1 MLNSKK
7 IKPMQKNQESK
18 IKMSRSVS
26 GILNAYEEVVM
37 RTPGLN
43 AAHDALNNL
52 IAETERHTKN
62 QLNKGTEITV
72 QKGNARLVLENG
84 VIHIGSAFV
93 AFATVSN
100 DPLVKLFKAKYQ
112 VADTE
117 IRKLRDMP
125 LFSYAYS
132 LYEDATPFA
141 SMFEPFATAEEV
153 AQLKDNADN
162 FNALLPQRRTQVS
175 KSSLATAN
183 LDEAMTQIDNLL
195 TDTIDVLVKPWET
208 KEPDFFK
215 AYKNARFIVDA
226 ASRKTKKDD
235 ETPEVK

>member
-1 MLNSKK
+1 
-7 IKPMQKNQESK
+7 MQKNQESK

-43 AAHDALNNL
+43 AAHEALKNL
-52 IAETERHTKN
+52 IGETERHTKN

-84 VIHIGSAFV
+84 VIHIGAAFA
-93 AFATVSN
+93 AFATASE
-100 DPLVKLFKAKYQ
+100 DPAIKIFKAKYQ

-125 LFSYAYS
+125 LFSYSYS
-132 LYEDATPFA
+132 LYDDAAPFA

-153 AQLKDNADN
+153 MQLKDKADN
-162 FNALLPQRRTQVS
+162 FNALLPQRRTQVNKRS
-175 KSSLATAN
+175 IATSN
-183 LDEAMTQIDNLL
+183 LDDAITQIDDLL
-195 TDTIDVLVKPWET
+195 NDTIDVLVKPWET

-215 AYKNARFIVDA
+215 AYKNARLIVDP
-226 ASRKTKKDD
+226 ASRKTKKDAESTD
-235 ETPEVK
+235 TK